1 MHESDLLLL
10 ENRAGNRLTRSVL
23 YNRLRFWINLRI
35 HPSVNDF
42 VSESQDLETSLAV
55 TLNPAVLDR
64 CRSVRVGLVRDSDMS
79 PYYPKFERFLKT
91 NGIPYGY
98 YDIHGS
104 GWLEAATE
112 YQVIVWRPM
121 SSPWELQEACEK
133 IYVLEHF
140 LKKDVYPSLHE
151 IMLYEN
157 KLMQF
162 FTLTLAGLPVIRSLA
177 TYDYAEALRWIQ
189 QARYPFVSKIR
200 TGSGSQGVTLVRTQR
215 MARRI
220 VEQVFR
226 NGRATYW
233 PFARQKNYV
242 LFQEFMENKGYDI
255 RVIVA
260 DDENIFGYFRSVP
273 RGDFRAS
280 GYGALTFAELPRE
293 AVELAVRA
301 RTALGL
307 TNVSVDLLQSSR
319 DGRFHIIEISQF
331 IKIDSPSELLVK
343 GVRGR
348 YRYDTASQSLT
359 FEPGRVWPQEIIL
372 KNFLES
378 ACAADRS
385 AK

>member
-1 MHESDLLLL
+1 
-10 ENRAGNRLTRSVL
+10 
-23 YNRLRFWINLRI
+23 
-35 HPSVNDF
+35 
-42 VSESQDLETSLAV
+42 
-55 TLNPAVLDR
+55 
-64 CRSVRVGLVRDSDMS
+64 
-79 PYYPKFERFLKT
+79 
-91 NGIPYGY
+91 
-98 YDIHGS
+98 
-104 GWLEAATE
+104 
-112 YQVIVWRPM
+112 
-121 SSPWELQEACEK
+121 
-133 IYVLEHF
+133 
-140 LKKDVYPSLHE
+140 
-151 IMLYEN
+151 MLYEN

-215 MARRI
+215 IARRI

-280 GYGALTFAELPRE
+280 GYGALRFDALPRE
-293 AVELAVRA
+293 AIE
-301 RTALGL
+301 
-307 TNVSVDLLQSSR
+307 LQSAH

-331 IKIDSPSELLVK
+331 IKIDFASELLVN

-372 KNFLES
+372 KNFFES
-378 ACAADRS
+378 VCAAERD